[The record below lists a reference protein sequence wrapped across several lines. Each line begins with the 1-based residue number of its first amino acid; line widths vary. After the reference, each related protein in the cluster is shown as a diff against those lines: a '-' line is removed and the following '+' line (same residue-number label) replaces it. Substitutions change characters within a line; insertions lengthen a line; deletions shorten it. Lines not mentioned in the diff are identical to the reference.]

1 MCLQGQYDRI
11 KICLKCKVGFEEIM
25 VKEGLSIRL
34 QKAREACGLS
44 PRDVAEALHVTQQAV
59 SQWEKGKSFP
69 DVGNLVKLSDLYG
82 MSLDWLL
89 KGEKT
94 QGAEEIIEEKVTE
107 VLDKSAEED
116 KVSEIEKKI
125 RDKTFQEILGILLI
139 LVLSCHLPFV
149 GILVS
154 IVIGVWIRKTERKYR
169 WMYVICIFVCIV
181 STYNTCIVCDHLFD
195 WGISTIEQISSLKAS

>member
-11 KICLKCKVGFEEIM
+11 KICLKCKVEFEEIM
-25 VKEGLSIRL
+25 VKEGLSSRL

-149 GILVS
+149 GVCAVI
-154 IVIGVWIRKTERKYR
+154 IVAIWMKKTERKYK
-169 WMYVICIFVCIV
+169 WMYVVCFFAGLVCI
-181 STYNTCIVCDHLFD
+181 YNTVVLIDYWFWD
-195 WGISTIEQISSLKAS
+195 WGKTTIEIISSL

>member
-11 KICLKCKVGFEEIM
+11 KICLKCKVEFEEIM
-25 VKEGLSIRL
+25 VKEGLSSRL

-149 GILVS
+149 GIGAAIAVG
-154 IVIGVWIRKTERKYR
+154 IWMKRTERKYK
-169 WMYVICIFVCIV
+169 WMYVVCVFVFV
-181 STYNTCIVCDHLFD
+181 ANLYNTWIVVDYLFFD
-195 WGISTIEQISSLKAS
+195 FGVSIIEEIGSL